1 MCAVC
6 NYERLTC
13 SHTEPFVPYWFVV
26 RAQSRGSSNTE
37 VVKKGVT
44 FTKEGG
50 TVQCT
55 YSTYVCT
62 HVCMCMYMGIRHTCM
77 CICRHT
83 CICIS
88 YRMHTCVTLAAT
100 SLHTAPLSPVAN
112 VRGHRIN
119 GTFAI
124 ISWTALSFEVARGFP
139 LYIVHWTVSGSG
151 QLAATGREQR
161 EGEEEM
167 TSASSTV
174 IHGLL
179 LAAQYT
185 VTVTAATHNGD
196 LRGPPSEEVVIE
208 GTLPHFIFQIPRAVS
223 VQSPLMDCHSV
234 LQLPQQPQVMTPV
247 NAALPF
253 RGC

>member
-1 MCAVC
+1 M
-6 NYERLTC
+6 
-13 SHTEPFVPYWFVV
+13 
-26 RAQSRGSSNTE
+26 
-37 VVKKGVT
+37 
-44 FTKEGG
+44 
-50 TVQCT
+50 
-55 YSTYVCT
+55 YVCVCIWGSGTCVCVYVDT
-62 HVCMCMYMGIRHTCM
+62 HVYALATVC
-77 CICRHT
+77 
-83 CICIS
+83 
-88 YRMHTCVTLAAT
+88 TCVTLAAT

-179 LAAQYT
+179 LAARYT